1 MKTRLIGFS
10 VSIFIITIALGVV
23 EAALQNPVPL
33 TNDDIISLKR
43 AAIGD
48 EVIIL
53 KISSGPTKFS
63 TEAADLIALKD
74 AGISD
79 ACYRGYVESR
89 GRPISAQSCE

>member
-10 VSIFIITIALGVV
+10 VCIFIITSALGVV

-33 TNDDIISLKR
+33 TNDDVISLKR